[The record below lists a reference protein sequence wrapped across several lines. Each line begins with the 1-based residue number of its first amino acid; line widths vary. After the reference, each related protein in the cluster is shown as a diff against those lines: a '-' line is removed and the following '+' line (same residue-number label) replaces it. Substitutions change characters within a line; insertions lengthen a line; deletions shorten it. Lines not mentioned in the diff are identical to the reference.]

1 MIEICCS
8 NGRFFLGKGLVTAI
22 DAVHGVVTHVSAAC
36 VTCAKSWSSRPKK
49 ALQKFTNFDRKEST
63 LELQTK
69 RSVTCRTQNTLVDRL
84 WHLNVGWHTFWPG
97 ATFDDVEEHGGF
109 LIFEVFFVFLDL
121 FCMSFFDVPFLG
133 RGSSYNRYNLD
144 HPYDKEMI
152 CLKKRSKP
160 HDGWVVLM
168 KELWVISEFQEI
180 SIPSDVQNLP
190 DWQMVFYMDQKYV
203 GILRE
208 ISTPWE

>member
-1 MIEICCS
+1 MFPKQQKNIQKNNNNHHIITTRALWLFQPPWPLVKPPVPTIF
-8 NGRFFLGKGLVTAI
+8 NGEKWLGFVGGDLRNRWFSAHGSHGSHRSSDFLGMCG
-22 DAVHGVVTHVSAAC
+22 GGFS
-36 VTCAKSWSSRPKK
+36 SSRWGGRRGLPG
-49 ALQKFTNFDRKEST
+49 ES
-63 LELQTK
+63 K
-69 RSVTCRTQNTLVDRL
+69 IWCWRT
-84 WHLNVGWHTFWPG
+84 
-97 ATFDDVEEHGGF
+97 GGF